1 MAAIDPA
8 DAIGQLK
15 VIHSEFRTAALNQ
28 KYYRCMLDRYQRYN
42 TWYEVLI
49 ALGATGATG
58 AGIAGF
64 AIWKSGAG
72 ALAWALIS
80 GLSIVLATLKP
91 IIALPKTIERYSKL
105 ASSYST
111 IFEAYRGMELDIEA
125 IGALTTEHVEQFKTL
140 RGEVVKLAADDD
152 GNPDRELIK
161 RFEDQVK
168 KEIPAPSLWMPKTLT
183 HHPPPPPP
191 APVPP
196 TGPPP
201 EANPVLS

>member
-1 MAAIDPA
+1 MGAIDPA
-8 DAIGQLK
+8 AAIGQLK

-72 ALAWALIS
+72 AVAWALIS

-91 IIALPKTIERYSKL
+91 IIALPRTIERYSKL

-111 IFEAYRGMELDIEA
+111 IFETYRGMELDVEA
-125 IGALTTEHVEQFKTL
+125 NGALTTEHVEQFKTL

-152 GNPDRELIK
+152 GNPDRELVK
-161 RFEDQVK
+161 RFEDEVK
-168 KEIPAPSLWMPKTLT
+168 KEIPVSSLWMPKIPT
-183 HHPPPPPP
+183 HLPPPPPP
-191 APVPP
+191 APLPP
-196 TGPPP
+196 TAPPP
-201 EANPVLS
+201 EAKSGS